1 MKTFISILLMII
13 MCTACQFDLRKEDA
27 SSANVEIKVS
37 RYDHL
42 QYEATVL
49 NSVSA
54 LQKMNLDFPRATKL
68 LIEDVLVI
76 GNVNDAEINERLC
89 AYYSDTVLVR
99 LMEDA
104 LAKYEDMSFIEKG
117 LTNGFKALKKEIP
130 DIPVPKVYSQISAL
144 NQSVVVEDSL
154 LGFSIDKY
162 MGADYPLYRRY
173 YYDSQLR
180 SMTPD
185 RILPDCFTYYL
196 FSLYPFHW
204 ETGFRTL
211 FDIILYRGKINW
223 VVRRILDIESNEE
236 LIGYTE
242 EEREW
247 CKKNKEKLWDWM
259 KMRGHL
265 TSTDPMVIRAYTHP
279 DPNVL
284 FKGEK
289 VPPPIGLCL
298 GTELIGE
305 YIKKHP
311 ETSMIELLEQQDFR
325 ELLER

>member
-1 MKTFISILLMII
+1 MRNPILILLTMFV
-13 MCTACQFDLRKEDA
+13 CTACHFDMQEVDM
-27 SSANVEIKVS
+27 SSGNVGMKVS

-68 LIEDVLVI
+68 LIEDILVL
-76 GNVNDAEINERLC
+76 GRVNDPEINEHLC
-89 AYYSDTVLVR
+89 AYYSDSVLVH

-117 LTNGFKALKKEIP
+117 LAKGFKALRKEIP
-130 DIPVPKVYSQISAL
+130 DIPIPKVYSQISAL

-162 MGADYPLYRRY
+162 MGADYPLYRKY

-180 SMTPD
+180 SMTPE
-185 RILPDCFTYYL
+185 RILPDCFTFYL
-196 FSLYPFHW
+196 FSLYPFRW
-204 ETGFRTL
+204 DTKFRTL
-211 FDIILYRGKINW
+211 FDIIVYRGKINW
-223 VVRRILDIESNEE
+223 VVRQILDIESNEE
-236 LIGYTE
+236 LMDYTE
-242 EEREW
+242 EEENW
-247 CKKNKEKLWDWM
+247 CRKNKERLWEWM
-259 KMRGHL
+259 KSREHL
-265 TSTDPMVIRAYTHP
+265 TSTDPMIIRAYTHP
-279 DPNVL
+279 DPNVV

-289 VPPPIGLCL
+289 VPPLIGLWL
-298 GTELIGE
+298 GTELVDE
-305 YIKKHP
+305 YVEKHP
-311 ETSMIELLEQQDFR
+311 NISMTELLDLQDFR